1 MEMDVSPPAIVIIKE
16 LETLQLEAYEDG
28 ASVSIGY
35 GHSNLSGGEQFD
47 IGDVIT
53 EDKAEQLLKKDLKE
67 IVRIVNQR
75 LKNYNLTFTQEQFDT
90 MVIATFNRP
99 SKVSSKKFYDALLL
113 DDEDKIQE
121 VWETSLTEQD
131 RKNFPGLVKRLEIEL
146 AMLDQDRGIPEPEE
160 GFDPSPIQDDI
171 PARRQGTR
179 AEMGIEMEEIPARR
193 QGTRAEMGIE
203 MEEIPATPRQS
214 VPFDRSEGITN
225 MYGTPPQDNVWSQG
239 VDFTNAV
246 AKSESQVV
254 ALLQAAINNQ
264 RRAKNLPDISND
276 MSMDRKRETLSDDQK
291 VALDILRGLYG
302 K

>member
-47 IGDVIT
+47 MGDVIT
-53 EDKAEQLLKKDLKE
+53 EDKAEQLLKEDLKE

-113 DDEDKIQE
+113 NDEDKIQK

-131 RKNFPGLVKRLEIEL
+131 RKKL
-146 AMLDQDRGIPEPEE
+146 
-160 GFDPSPIQDDI
+160 SW
-171 PARRQGTR
+171 TC
-179 AEMGIEMEEIPARR
+179 
-193 QGTRAEMGIE
+193 
-203 MEEIPATPRQS
+203 
-214 VPFDRSEGITN
+214 
-225 MYGTPPQDNVWSQG
+225 
-239 VDFTNAV
+239 
-246 AKSESQVV
+246 
-254 ALLQAAINNQ
+254 
-264 RRAKNLPDISND
+264 
-276 MSMDRKRETLSDDQK
+276 RKIGD
-291 VALDILRGLYG
+291 
-302 K
+302 

>member
-53 EDKAEQLLKKDLKE
+53 EDKAEQLLKEDLKE

-160 GFDPSPIQDDI
+160 GFDPSPIQDVNPSNMQD
-171 PARRQGTR
+171 QVR
-179 AEMGIEMEEIPARR
+179 AGNVRDVNPSNM
-193 QGTRAEMGIE
+193 QDQVRAG
-203 MEEIPATPRQS
+203 S
-214 VPFDRSEGITN
+214 VISNI
-225 MYGTPPQDNVWSQG
+225 WSQG

>member
-53 EDKAEQLLKKDLKE
+53 EDKAEQLLKEDLKE

-160 GFDPSPIQDDI
+160 GFDPSAGTKFKPVVKFPKGEEPPKSEKMKPIQVG
-171 PARRQGTR
+171 PPPENTK
-179 AEMGIEMEEIPARR
+179 MPL
-193 QGTRAEMGIE
+193 
-203 MEEIPATPRQS
+203 
-214 VPFDRSEGITN
+214 RSEGITN

>member
-47 IGDVIT
+47 MGDVIT
-53 EDKAEQLLKKDLKE
+53 EDKAEQLLKEDLKE

-131 RKNFPGLVKRLEIEL
+131 RKNFPGLVERLEIEL

-160 GFDPSPIQDDI
+160 GFDPSPIQDVNPSNMQD
-171 PARRQGTR
+171 QVR
-179 AEMGIEMEEIPARR
+179 AGNVRDVNPSNM
-193 QGTRAEMGIE
+193 QDQVRAGNVRDVNPSNMQDQVRAG
-203 MEEIPATPRQS
+203 S
-214 VPFDRSEGITN
+214 VISNI
-225 MYGTPPQDNVWSQG
+225 WSQG

-254 ALLQAAINNQ
+254 ALIQAAINNQ

>member
-47 IGDVIT
+47 MGDVIT
-53 EDKAEQLLKKDLKE
+53 EDKAEQLLKEDLKE

-160 GFDPSPIQDDI
+160 GFDPSPM
-171 PARRQGTR
+171 PVNEA
-179 AEMGIEMEEIPARR
+179 M
-193 QGTRAEMGIE
+193 
-203 MEEIPATPRQS
+203 TPMPVNEAMTPITQ
-214 VPFDRSEGITN
+214 RSEGITN

>member
-47 IGDVIT
+47 MGDVIT
-53 EDKAEQLLKKDLKE
+53 EDKAEQLLKEDLKE

-131 RKNFPGLVKRLEIEL
+131 RKNFPGLVERLEIEL

-160 GFDPSPIQDDI
+160 GFDPSPIQDVNPSNMQD
-171 PARRQGTR
+171 QVR
-179 AEMGIEMEEIPARR
+179 AGNVRDVNPSNM
-193 QGTRAEMGIE
+193 QDQVRAGNVRDVN
-203 MEEIPATPRQS
+203 PS
-214 VPFDRSEGITN
+214 N
-225 MYGTPPQDNVWSQG
+225 MQDQVRAGNVISNIWSQG

-254 ALLQAAINNQ
+254 ALIQAAINNQ

>member
-53 EDKAEQLLKKDLKE
+53 EDKAEQLLKEDLKE

-160 GFDPSPIQDDI
+160 GFDPSPIQDVNPSNMQD
-171 PARRQGTR
+171 QVR
-179 AEMGIEMEEIPARR
+179 AGNVRDVNPSNM
-193 QGTRAEMGIE
+193 QDQVRAGNVRDVNPSNMQDQVRAG
-203 MEEIPATPRQS
+203 S
-214 VPFDRSEGITN
+214 VISNI
-225 MYGTPPQDNVWSQG
+225 WSQG

-254 ALLQAAINNQ
+254 ALIQAAINNQ

>member
-47 IGDVIT
+47 MGDVIT
-53 EDKAEQLLKKDLKE
+53 EDKAEQLLKEDLKE

-171 PARRQGTR
+171 PATPKQSV
-179 AEMGIEMEEIPARR
+179 PFDD
-193 QGTRAEMGIE
+193 
-203 MEEIPATPRQS
+203 IPATPKQS

>member
-179 AEMGIEMEEIPARR
+179 AEMGIEMEEIPA
-193 QGTRAEMGIE
+193 
-203 MEEIPATPRQS
+203 TPRQS

>member
-53 EDKAEQLLKKDLKE
+53 EDKAEQLLKEDLKE

-160 GFDPSPIQDDI
+160 GFDPSPIQDVNPSNMQD
-171 PARRQGTR
+171 QVR
-179 AEMGIEMEEIPARR
+179 AG
-193 QGTRAEMGIE
+193 
-203 MEEIPATPRQS
+203 S
-214 VPFDRSEGITN
+214 VISNI
-225 MYGTPPQDNVWSQG
+225 WSQG

-254 ALLQAAINNQ
+254 ALIQAAINNQ

>member
-47 IGDVIT
+47 MGDVIT
-53 EDKAEQLLKKDLKE
+53 EDKAEQLLKEDLKE

-131 RKNFPGLVKRLEIEL
+131 RKNFPGLVERLEIEL

-160 GFDPSPIQDDI
+160 GFDPSPIQDDG
-171 PARRQGTR
+171 PS
-179 AEMGIEMEEIPARR
+179 MMVIEKPKERNIDPSM
-193 QGTRAEMGIE
+193 MVIE
-203 MEEIPATPRQS
+203 KPKERDIDPSMM
-214 VPFDRSEGITN
+214 RSSGITN